1 VTQQEHDEREEKKS
15 ESLSM
20 MMIDRSFILKF
31 IRRLKIYANETTCLQ
46 KKEIKFNM
54 EGIDSSSKN
63 QN

>member
-1 VTQQEHDEREEKKS
+1 MTQQEHDEREEKKS

-54 EGIDSSSKN
+54 EGID
-63 QN
+63 